1 MKEKNNNLLQKIKL
15 LKTSLPVRFI
25 LLAIVVNLVVEMFC
39 RRSVAE
45 GFKFAATN
53 PLCFLYGVMLILF
66 TLSFVGLV
74 HRKVFMVTLIC
85 GIWVIGG
92 IVNFVVTGFRHTP
105 FTAQDFRLVK
115 YALNVAPV
123 YLTVGQIVLIIV
135 LAVFF
140 IIAMLVWWFR
150 APKYKEKINY
160 FRVLVVI
167 LSFWF
172 VVWGTTRIGV
182 SVGVFARNFGN
193 IGNAY
198 DEYGFAYCFSN
209 SLFNSGIDKPKEYN
223 ENTIRD
229 ILARMDELESERDE
243 YRSERNDL
251 LEEESRQ
258 QAAESESGTE
268 ENTDLPDEAESIK
281 ETDAIKQENTNKAT
295 KERPNIIFLQLES
308 LFDPQLLKD
317 VEFSGTVLSKLEW
330 LYKSYPSGFLSVPS
344 VGAGT
349 ANTEFE
355 IISGMNLDDF
365 GPGEYP
371 YKTVL
376 SHSACD
382 SICYDLKQYGYT
394 TNALHDNDGTFYD
407 RNTVFPQLGFETFT
421 SLEYMNNVETNEIGW
436 AKDNVLISQII
447 EILTGSESRDFIYT
461 ISVQGHGDYPADY
474 EIKEDDITAEG
485 EAIEE
490 FKRPF
495 TYYINEIHD
504 MDKFVR
510 NLIYALKGLNEPTV
524 LVMYGDHLP
533 AFDITD
539 DELEGGNTYTTQ
551 YVIWN
556 NIDLKK
562 VDEDIE
568 AFQLTSH
575 VMDMLGM
582 TGGAISKYH
591 STLRHSEDYED
602 YLEGLRVLEYD
613 ILYGDKEVYGGE
625 LPYSPTNLQ
634 MGHKNIT
641 IKKVSNSDN
650 NFVVTG
656 ENFTKFS
663 YVMVNGEYADTIF
676 VSDDMLLVD
685 GITLKDGDSVVVVQ
699 KGKDGIKLSST
710 SMFIFGSH
718 Q

>member
-1 MKEKNNNLLQKIKL
+1 
-15 LKTSLPVRFI
+15 
-25 LLAIVVNLVVEMFC
+25 
-39 RRSVAE
+39 
-45 GFKFAATN
+45 
-53 PLCFLYGVMLILF
+53 
-66 TLSFVGLV
+66 
-74 HRKVFMVTLIC
+74 
-85 GIWVIGG
+85 
-92 IVNFVVTGFRHTP
+92 
-105 FTAQDFRLVK
+105 
-115 YALNVAPV
+115 
-123 YLTVGQIVLIIV
+123 
-135 LAVFF
+135 
-140 IIAMLVWWFR
+140 
-150 APKYKEKINY
+150 
-160 FRVLVVI
+160 
-167 LSFWF
+167 
-172 VVWGTTRIGV
+172 
-182 SVGVFARNFGN
+182 
-193 IGNAY
+193 
-198 DEYGFAYCFSN
+198 
-209 SLFNSGIDKPKEYN
+209 
-223 ENTIRD
+223 
-229 ILARMDELESERDE
+229 
-243 YRSERNDL
+243 
-251 LEEESRQ
+251 
-258 QAAESESGTE
+258 
-268 ENTDLPDEAESIK
+268 
-281 ETDAIKQENTNKAT
+281 
-295 KERPNIIFLQLES
+295 
-308 LFDPQLLKD
+308 
-317 VEFSGTVLSKLEW
+317 
-330 LYKSYPSGFLSVPS
+330 
-344 VGAGT
+344 
-349 ANTEFE
+349 
-355 IISGMNLDDF
+355 
-365 GPGEYP
+365 
-371 YKTVL
+371 
-376 SHSACD
+376 
-382 SICYDLKQYGYT
+382 
-394 TNALHDNDGTFYD
+394 
-407 RNTVFPQLGFETFT
+407 
-421 SLEYMNNVETNEIGW
+421 
-436 AKDNVLISQII
+436 
-447 EILTGSESRDFIYT
+447 
-461 ISVQGHGDYPADY
+461 
-474 EIKEDDITAEG
+474 
-485 EAIEE
+485 
-490 FKRPF
+490 
-495 TYYINEIHD
+495 

-676 VSDDMLLVD
+676 VSDDMLLVG

-710 SMFIFGSH
+710 SMFIFRSH